1 MSLEKYNNKRNFEK
15 TNEPKGKVKDGK
27 TKNLK
32 FVVQHHRATADHYDL
47 RLEHNGVMISFAV
60 PKGLPKT
67 KNTKRL
73 AVMVEAHPLEYANFE
88 GVIPKGN
95 YGAGVVEIFDKGSY
109 VQLYD
114 FDEGLKRGS
123 LKFFLNGEKLQ
134 GGYSLVRMDEKNW
147 LILKN
152 DDKFVQK
159 QEKNTKKPQNPFKSV
174 SPMLATLSD
183 KIPTGKN
190 WAFEIKYDGYR
201 IIAFKNGKT
210 VKLFS
215 RNGNDYTKKFSTI
228 SESLSK
234 IAKDIPFVL
243 DGEIVCFNQSGAS
256 DFGLLQQ
263 NIKSGKGNFVY
274 VVFDLLAL
282 NGKDL
287 RNIPLLERKEH
298 LKNLIDGANK
308 NIMFSTHV
316 LGNGKKCFKMAKD
329 LNLEG
334 VVAKKIDSEYVE
346 KRSEDW
352 LKIKCYKRQEF
363 VIVGYQTSDKN
374 KVLSA
379 ILVGYYKAGKL
390 VFAGKVG
397 TGFSENTKKELVKK
411 FESQKSEKCYLSD
424 EKKLKANWLKPKLVA
439 EIKFAEFTK
448 DNVLRQPSFVGLRTD
463 KKAKDVVLEKPNG
476 SHD

>member
-1 MSLEKYNNKRNFEK
+1 MSLKKYNDKRNFEK

-32 FVVQHHRATADHYDL
+32 FVIQHHMATADHYDL
-47 RLEHNGVMISFAV
+47 RLEHNGVMLSWAV
-60 PKGLPKT
+60 PKGLPKA

-73 AVMVEAHPLEYANFE
+73 AVMVEAHPLDYANFE

-95 YGAGVVEIFDKGSY
+95 YGAGVVEIFDKGTYAQS
-109 VQLYD
+109 YD
-114 FDEGLKRGS
+114 FEEGLKKGT
-123 LKFFLNGEKLQ
+123 LKFVLNGEKLK
-134 GGYSLVRMDEKNW
+134 GGYNLVRMDEKNW
-147 LILKN
+147 LILKS
-152 DDKFVQK
+152 DDKFAIK
-159 QEKNTKKPQNPFKSV
+159 QEKTAKKAQNPFKSV
-174 SPMLATLSD
+174 SPMLATLSNE
-183 KIPTGKN
+183 IPTGKK

-210 VKLFS
+210 VKLLS
-215 RNGNDYTKKFSTI
+215 RNGNDYTKKFASI
-228 SESLSK
+228 SQSIGK

-243 DGEIVCFNQSGAS
+243 DGEVVCFNDDGAS

-263 NIKSGKGNFVY
+263 NIKSGKGGFVY

-287 RNIPLLERKEH
+287 RSSQLLERKEH
-298 LKNLIDGANK
+298 LQNLLEGADK
-308 NIMFSTHV
+308 NILYSTHV
-316 LGNGKKCFKMAKD
+316 LGNGKKCFKTAKE

-334 VVAKKIDSEYVE
+334 IVAKKVNSEYVE
-346 KRSEDW
+346 RRSEDW

-379 ILVGYYKAGKL
+379 ILVGYYDNDKL
-390 VFAGKVG
+390 IFAGKVG
-397 TGFSENTKKELVKK
+397 TGFSDTKRQELVEK
-411 FESQKSEKCYLSD
+411 FKAIKSEKCYLSQD
-424 EKKLKANWLKPKLVA
+424 LNIKANWLKPKLVA

-448 DNVLRQPSFVGLRTD
+448 ENVLRQPSFVGLRTD
-463 KKAKDVVLEKPNG
+463 KKANEVVLEKPNG
-476 SHD
+476 NKD